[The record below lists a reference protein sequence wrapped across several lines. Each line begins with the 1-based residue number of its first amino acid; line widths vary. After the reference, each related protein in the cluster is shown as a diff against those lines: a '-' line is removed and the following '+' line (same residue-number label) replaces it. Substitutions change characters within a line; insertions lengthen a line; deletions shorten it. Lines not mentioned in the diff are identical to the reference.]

1 MKSKQQQTLF
11 SFSRCAVNFAQ
22 RCAEGEGG
30 DVKSRNLDQSI
41 KVKVLS
47 QRWSAKIYFCLEKV
61 QFKFQGIYVLSPCF
75 AFFDQTIALLK
86 KAQTIKCVQ
95 SKIKIVADFSCCHDH
110 EALHPVCES
119 ESELHAEEERGTK
132 RTIIV
137 ALFGLKKQTQKV
149 FPPTQIGLF
158 SFNAKSVF

>member
-1 MKSKQQQTLF
+1 MFLRRKKWF
-11 SFSRCAVNFAQ
+11 R
-22 RCAEGEGG
+22 
-30 DVKSRNLDQSI
+30 
-41 KVKVLS
+41 
-47 QRWSAKIYFCLEKV
+47 
-61 QFKFQGIYVLSPCF
+61 FQGIYVLSPFF

-86 KAQTIKCVQ
+86 KAQAIKCVK

-137 ALFGLKKQTQKV
+137 ALFGLKKM
-149 FPPTQIGLF
+149 FPPTNIGLF
-158 SFNAKSVF
+158 SFNAKIVFSSFLSQVRFIPEKNLRNPPVVVQQSTVVHISSWGGFTQYSCRLMFVLQY